1 VTFSSLTDVYMCKY
15 IFKCTCMYCICMR
28 VYMFMYLVVCI
39 YMYIISIYVCVL
51 SVYIHM
57 LVFYQKTGKFNKV
70 HSSCI

>member
-1 VTFSSLTDVYMCKY
+1 
-15 IFKCTCMYCICMR
+15 
-28 VYMFMYLVVCI
+28 MFMYLVVCI